1 LKTLS
6 KRATLTEQQRH
17 RLGSGSFE
25 WRQPAES
32 AWWTVLD
39 CLPKRSSPE
48 WGAACQNRGAA
59 RLCTARAGHEAALR
73 KEAPRGA
80 ERGCL
85 QAIRRGASGHF
96 APSAVTASAAV
107 VAQPAA
113 AIAVFATAVSVAT
126 TAAVAEPAAAA
137 AAALAVAAFAVAPPR
152 RAEVE
157 KASPPATL
165 VMSLAERPQLHGL
178 MLIPRDVDAC
188 RAIVA
193 EQTERIAR
201 MVNGF

>member
-1 LKTLS
+1 M
-6 KRATLTEQQRH
+6 
-17 RLGSGSFE
+17 GSSL
-25 WRQPAES
+25 PES
-32 AWWTVLD
+32 
-39 CLPKRSSPE
+39 
-48 WGAACQNRGAA
+48 
-59 RLCTARAGHEAALR
+59 
-73 KEAPRGA
+73 
-80 ERGCL
+80 
-85 QAIRRGASGHF
+85 RRGATLYSASWPRGRPPERS
-96 APSAVTASAAV
+96 AQGCGERLPPSDPVEPRATSRRVLSPPPPPSSPSPPPPSPSPPPPSLSP
-107 VAQPAA
+107 QPLPL
-113 AIAVFATAVSVAT
+113 
-126 TAAVAEPAAAA
+126 PAAAA

-178 MLIPRDVDAC
+178 IPRDVDAC

>member
-1 LKTLS
+1 M
-6 KRATLTEQQRH
+6 
-17 RLGSGSFE
+17 GSSL
-25 WRQPAES
+25 PES
-32 AWWTVLD
+32 
-39 CLPKRSSPE
+39 
-48 WGAACQNRGAA
+48 
-59 RLCTARAGHEAALR
+59 
-73 KEAPRGA
+73 
-80 ERGCL
+80 
-85 QAIRRGASGHF
+85 RRGATLYSASWPRGRPPERSAQGCGERLPSSEPVEPRSGHF

-113 AIAVFATAVSVAT
+113 AIAVSATAVSVAT
-126 TAAVAEPAAAA
+126 TAAVAEPAAAAAAA

-157 KASPPATL
+157 KASLPATL
-165 VMSLAERPQLHGL
+165 VVSLAERPQLHG
-178 MLIPRDVDAC
+178 LIPRDVDAC

>member
-1 LKTLS
+1 M
-6 KRATLTEQQRH
+6 
-17 RLGSGSFE
+17 GSSL
-25 WRQPAES
+25 PES
-32 AWWTVLD
+32 
-39 CLPKRSSPE
+39 
-48 WGAACQNRGAA
+48 
-59 RLCTARAGHEAALR
+59 
-73 KEAPRGA
+73 
-80 ERGCL
+80 
-85 QAIRRGASGHF
+85 RRGATLYSASWPRGRPPERSAQGCGERLPSSDPVEPRSGHF

-113 AIAVFATAVSVAT
+113 AIAVSATAVSVAT

-178 MLIPRDVDAC
+178 IPRDVDAC